1 MVRSRA
7 SLQNTGHSIG
17 KHQAWV
23 WCLLC
28 PNAPNPWAELLSHS
42 WNLSYSILSREQ
54 GTQLTAV
61 WTPLFPSLRSLV
73 GPLIT
78 SRKYVN
84 LVLIG
89 ETAGITTR
97 SGNTCVWL
105 SLKIQRYFPQLKLER
120 RSRPPCRQST
130 RLFHME
136 RTGANRS
143 QFPLSWSTQLLS
155 TGLFTTAKCRTFLQH
170 LLKTNTDVWGS
181 LSVFVFWLKFSAKW
195 FSCVWQ
201 WQAEQQQR
209 N

>member
-105 SLKIQRYFPQLKLER
+105 SLKFSGIFHSWNWKGEAGHLADRAHACFIWKEPVPTEASSPSPGAPSCYQRAYSQP
-120 RSRPPCRQST
+120 RSVVRSYSICSRQT
-130 RLFHME
+130 L
-136 RTGANRS
+136 TYGV
-143 QFPLSWSTQLLS
+143 LCL
-155 TGLFTTAKCRTFLQH
+155 
-170 LLKTNTDVWGS
+170 
-181 LSVFVFWLKFSAKW
+181 FVFWLKFSAKW